1 MNQKVM
7 NWRNDKG
14 MPEIEKIIA
23 DSYGERYVGKCNNTT
38 FVIKCGTTK
47 KNDEDIP
54 FYAQISIRMKDT
66 GGYGKNGINYH
77 KPSNFRDDYPYNGK
91 AHVEEWETYLER
103 KQAEEKGK
111 KLRQLKSMLSSLST
125 DMKQELLATLLSELK
140 GE

>member
-1 MNQKVM
+1 MNQNVM
-7 NWRNDKG
+7 NWRNNKG

-47 KNDEDIP
+47 KNGEDIP

-77 KPSNFRDDYPYNGK
+77 KTSNFRDDYPYDGK
-91 AHVEEWETYLER
+91 AHVEEWETYFER

-111 KLRQLKSMLSSLST
+111 KLRQLKSVLSSLST
-125 DMKQELLATLLSELK
+125 DMKQELLAALLSELK

>member
-38 FVIKCGTTK
+38 FVIKCGTIK
-47 KNDEDIP
+47 RKDGDVP

-91 AHVEEWETYLER
+91 AHVEEWETYLNK
-103 KQAEEKGK
+103 KQTEK
-111 KLRQLKSMLSSLST
+111 KSKVKAIIDSLPT
-125 DMKQELLATLLSELK
+125 DMKQKLLTALLSELK